1 MSLKYPP
8 TRAGDDAEDYHGR
21 RVPDPFRWMEDLESP
36 EVEEWIAAQ
45 NDLSTRYLS
54 SLPLRE
60 WFEQRITELW
70 NYPKVSLPAA
80 EAGTLFYQR
89 NSGLQKQAPVHARA
103 GLSSPA
109 VPVLDPNALSD
120 DGSTALMAFAPS
132 PDARLL
138 AYALSEGGADWQTVH
153 VRDLATG
160 RDLDDRVRWMRFSD
174 ISWTKDGA
182 GFFYSRFPEPPG
194 DKVYEAALSGHALY
208 YHRIGTDQRQDR
220 LIFERPDLPSWFV
233 GGTVTSDGR
242 YLLITLSEGATNDNR
257 LYFVDLGN
265 PQVPVVEGPVQPL
278 LESDGAEH
286 APIGNA
292 GSLLFVRTDRDAPR
306 RAVIA
311 VSLAN
316 PAAAPRTV
324 LAEGPHALGNVAL
337 AGGLIVAEYLVDV
350 LSRLQTFELDGR
362 PAGEVDLPGPGAV
375 AGMIGRIDDPTA
387 WVLFTSPV
395 QPTAVFALDAGR
407 RTLSPF
413 EPVASPVDLSQFETV
428 QRFATSRD
436 GTRIPFFVTARRGR
450 RRDGPAPLLLYG
462 YGGFSVN
469 LLPSYRPDVP
479 AWLEMGGIHVTANIR
494 GGAEYGEAWHRAG
507 MRAAKQRVFDDFI
520 SVAEQLIGD
529 GDTSPASLAIMGGS
543 NGGLLVAAVMEQRP
557 DLFAAVLPA
566 VGVLD
571 MLRYDR
577 FTGGRAWVTEYGTAT
592 DPSDFPAL
600 LAYSPLHNIVP
611 GTRYPA
617 VLVTTAD
624 RDDRVVPS
632 HSFKF
637 VAALQ
642 RAQAAA
648 RPVLIRVETRGSHGY
663 RPTDRRIA
671 ELADQWA
678 FAAEHTKMRSLTKPS
693 PASTATVDGAVRQQ
707 P

>member
-1 MSLKYPP
+1 
-8 TRAGDDAEDYHGR
+8 
-21 RVPDPFRWMEDLESP
+21 MEDLESP